1 MEVATYLQPHEPLTV
16 KELSELFKM
25 SRQAMSQHVSQLEK
39 QHIGKNAR
47 GYKVIYWSGVLQLAR
62 KLGREDLLLSNTEK
76 KVNTDITVA
85 EEVATRLLPHL
96 TKQLKEKDKQ
106 IDQLHA
112 LLERQTQLLD
122 QQQQLTLQSNKRIEQ
137 LEAQLQIGSETSEEK
152 KTSAEEQQ
160 TDPDSVQDKKWWH
173 FLKK

>member
-1 MEVATYLQPHEPLTV
+1 
-16 KELSELFKM
+16 
-25 SRQAMSQHVSQLEK
+25 MSQHVSQLDK
-39 QHIGKNAR
+39 QNIGKNTR

-62 KLGREDLLLSNTEK
+62 KLGREDLLLSNTNEQE
-76 KVNTDITVA
+76 NANFSVA

-96 TKQLKEKDKQ
+96 TEQLKEKNRQ

-137 LEAQLQIGSETSEEK
+137 LEAQLQIGFETSEEK
-152 KTSAEEQQ
+152 KNPAEEEQ
-160 TDPDSVQDKKWWH
+160 TDPELNQDKKWWH